1 MDRTILHC
9 DCNSFFASVE
19 CVFRPEL
26 KTVPMAVC
34 GNPENR
40 HGIILAKNEL
50 AKKAGVVTA
59 ETVWQARQK
68 CPELVLVPPHHQ
80 EYVRY
85 SNLVNAIYQRYTD
98 QVEPFSIDESWLD
111 VTGSRTLF
119 GSGET
124 IADAIRKVVREELG
138 ITVSAGVSFNKIFAK
153 MGSDYKKPDATTVI
167 SRENYRQLL
176 WPLPISEM
184 IFVGKAS
191 RTALR
196 ELGIYTIGDLA
207 RAEPSLLLARLGKI
221 GGVLSTYARGED
233 QSPVTSI
240 YDEPEEPKSVGN
252 GMTFR
257 RDLSGEDDLRIGV
270 LYLADSVAVRLRRHG
285 LRCRTVAVTVKD
297 PKFHTVS
304 KQKILPRSTDLA
316 KTIAEA
322 SLELIRSCWNPSSP
336 IRSITITASRFH
348 ESGGDQLSLF
358 QSAEEIKDPG
368 KRERLEQAVDQ
379 VRSRY
384 GRSAVS
390 FGRILKNDI
399 GIGEKDGTNPKGAEN
414 DPQIPEA

>member
-124 IADAIRKVVREELG
+124 IADAIRKAVREELG

-270 LYLADSVAVRLRRHG
+270 LYLADSVAARLRRHG

-297 PKFHTVS
+297 PKFHTVC

>member
-85 SNLVNAIYQRYTD
+85 SSLVNAIYQRYTD

-119 GSGET
+119 GSGKT
-124 IADAIRKVVREELG
+124 IADAIRKAVREELG

-233 QSPVTSI
+233 QSIVASI

-270 LYLADSVAVRLRRHG
+270 LYLADSVAARLRRHG

-322 SLELIRSCWNPSSP
+322 SLELIRSCWSPSSP

-384 GRSAVS
+384 GKKAVS

-399 GIGEKDGTNPKGAEN
+399 GIDEKDGTNPKGAEN

>member
-68 CPELVLVPPHHQ
+68 CPELVLIPPRHQ
-80 EYVRY
+80 EYVRF
-85 SNLVNAIYQRYTD
+85 SGLVNAIYQRYTD

-124 IADAIRKVVREELG
+124 IADAIRKAVREELG

-221 GGVLSTYARGED
+221 GGILSTYARGED

-270 LYLADSVAVRLRRHG
+270 LYLADSVAARLRRHG

-316 KTIAEA
+316 KTIAEV

>member
-124 IADAIRKVVREELG
+124 IADAIRKAVREELG

-153 MGSDYKKPDATTVI
+153 MGSGYKKPDATTVI

-221 GGVLSTYARGED
+221 GGILSTYARGED

-270 LYLADSVAVRLRRHG
+270 LYLADSVAARLRRHG

-322 SLELIRSCWNPSSP
+322 SLELIRSCWSPSSP

-348 ESGGDQLSLF
+348 ESGGNQLSLF
-358 QSAEEIKDPG
+358 DSPAALEDPE
-368 KRERLEQAVDQ
+368 KRERLEQAVDR

-384 GRSAVS
+384 GKNAVS

-399 GIGEKDGTNPKGAEN
+399 GIGEKDGTNPKGPGES
-414 DPQIPEA
+414 

>member
-270 LYLADSVAVRLRRHG
+270 LYLADSVAARLRRHG

-399 GIGEKDGTNPKGAEN
+399 GIGEKDGTNPKGVEN

>member
-124 IADAIRKVVREELG
+124 IADAIRKAVREELG

-270 LYLADSVAVRLRRHG
+270 LYLADSVAARLRRHG

-322 SLELIRSCWNPSSP
+322 SLELIRSCWNPSAP

-399 GIGEKDGTNPKGAEN
+399 GIGEKGSTNPKGPGES
-414 DPQIPEA
+414 

>member
-124 IADAIRKVVREELG
+124 IADTIRKAVREELG

-240 YDEPEEPKSVGN
+240 YDESEEPKSVGN

-270 LYLADSVAVRLRRHG
+270 LYLADSVAARLRRHG

>member
-26 KTVPMAVC
+26 KDVPMAVS

-68 CPELVLVPPHHQ
+68 CPELVLVPPRHQ
-80 EYVRY
+80 EYVRF
-85 SNLVNAIYQRYTD
+85 SGLVNAIYQRYTD

-111 VTGSRTLF
+111 VTGSRALF

-124 IADAIRKVVREELG
+124 IADAIRRAVREELG
-138 ITVSAGVSFNKIFAK
+138 ITVSVGVSFNKIFAK

-167 SRENYRQLL
+167 TRENYRQLL
-176 WPLPISEM
+176 WPLPISDL
-184 IFVGKAS
+184 IFVGSAS
-191 RTALR
+191 RNALR

-207 RAEPSLLLARLGKI
+207 RTDPALLTARLGKA
-221 GGVLSTYARGED
+221 GTVLSTYARGED
-233 QSPVTSI
+233 ESRVASI
-240 YDEPEEPKSVGN
+240 SDEPEEPKSVGN

-257 RDLSGEDDLRIGV
+257 RDLTGEDDIRIGV
-270 LYLADSVAVRLRRHG
+270 LYLADSVAARLRRHG

-297 PKFHTVS
+297 PRFRTVS
-304 KQKILPRSTDLA
+304 KQKVLPRSTDLA

-322 SLELIRSCWNPSSP
+322 SLELIHSCWNPSAP

-358 QSAEEIKDPG
+358 DSPAALEDPE
-368 KRERLEQAVDQ
+368 KRERLEQAVDR

-384 GRSAVS
+384 GKNAVS

-399 GIGEKDGTNPKGAEN
+399 GVGEKGSTNPKGPGES
-414 DPQIPEA
+414 

>member
-270 LYLADSVAVRLRRHG
+270 LYLADSVAARLRRHG

>member
-124 IADAIRKVVREELG
+124 IADAIRKAVREELS

-270 LYLADSVAVRLRRHG
+270 LYLADSVAARLRRHG

-368 KRERLEQAVDQ
+368 KRERLEQTVDQ

-399 GIGEKDGTNPKGAEN
+399 GIGEKGSTNPK
-414 DPQIPEA
+414 DPGES

>member
-124 IADAIRKVVREELG
+124 IADAIRKAVREELG

-191 RTALR
+191 HTALR

-270 LYLADSVAVRLRRHG
+270 LYLADSVAARLRRHG

-297 PKFHTVS
+297 SKFHTVS

-399 GIGEKDGTNPKGAEN
+399 GIGEKGSTNPKGPGES
-414 DPQIPEA
+414 

>member
-124 IADAIRKVVREELG
+124 IADAIRKAVREELG

-270 LYLADSVAVRLRRHG
+270 LYLADSVAARLRRHG

-336 IRSITITASRFH
+336 SRSITITASRFH

-390 FGRILKNDI
+390 FVRILKNDI

-414 DPQIPEA
+414 DSQIPEA

>member
-124 IADAIRKVVREELG
+124 IADAIRKAVREELG

-221 GGVLSTYARGED
+221 GGILSTYARGED

-270 LYLADSVAVRLRRHG
+270 LYLADSVAARLRHHG

-399 GIGEKDGTNPKGAEN
+399 GIGEKGSTNPKGPGES
-414 DPQIPEA
+414 

>member
-124 IADAIRKVVREELG
+124 IADAIRKAVREELG

-270 LYLADSVAVRLRRHG
+270 LYLADSVAARLRRHG

-297 PKFHTVS
+297 SKFHTVS

-399 GIGEKDGTNPKGAEN
+399 GIGEKDGTNPKGPGES
-414 DPQIPEA
+414 

>member
-124 IADAIRKVVREELG
+124 IADAIRKAVREELG

-233 QSPVTSI
+233 QSIVASI

-270 LYLADSVAVRLRRHG
+270 LYLADSVAARLRRHG

-322 SLELIRSCWNPSSP
+322 SLELIRSCWSPSSP

-384 GRSAVS
+384 GRAAVS

-399 GIGEKDGTNPKGAEN
+399 GIGEKGSTNPKGPGES
-414 DPQIPEA
+414 

>member
-124 IADAIRKVVREELG
+124 IADAIRKAVREELG

-167 SRENYRQLL
+167 SRENYCQLL

-221 GGVLSTYARGED
+221 GGILSTYARGED

-270 LYLADSVAVRLRRHG
+270 LYLADSVAARLRRHG

-316 KTIAEA
+316 KTIAEV

-399 GIGEKDGTNPKGAEN
+399 GIGEKGSTNPKGPGES
-414 DPQIPEA
+414 

>member
-68 CPELVLVPPHHQ
+68 CPELILVPPRHQ
-80 EYVRY
+80 EYVRF
-85 SNLVNAIYQRYTD
+85 SGLVNAIYQRYTD

-119 GSGET
+119 GSGKT
-124 IADAIRKVVREELG
+124 IADAIRKSVREELG

-233 QSPVTSI
+233 QSIVASI

-270 LYLADSVAVRLRRHG
+270 LYLADSVAARLRRHG

-322 SLELIRSCWNPSSP
+322 SLELIRSCWNPSAP

-358 QSAEEIKDPG
+358 QSAEETKDPG

-399 GIGEKDGTNPKGAEN
+399 GIGEKGSTNPKGPGES
-414 DPQIPEA
+414 

>member
-26 KTVPMAVC
+26 KDVPMAVS

-68 CPELVLVPPHHQ
+68 CPELVLVPPQHQ
-80 EYVRY
+80 EYVRF
-85 SNLVNAIYQRYTD
+85 SGLVNAIYQRYTD

-111 VTGSRTLF
+111 VTGSRALF

-124 IADAIRKVVREELG
+124 IADAIRRAVREELG
-138 ITVSAGVSFNKIFAK
+138 ITVSVGVSFNKIFAK

-167 SRENYRQLL
+167 TRENYRQLL
-176 WPLPISEM
+176 WPLPISDL
-184 IFVGKAS
+184 IFVGSAS
-191 RTALR
+191 RNALR

-207 RAEPSLLLARLGKI
+207 RTDPALLTARLGKA
-221 GGVLSTYARGED
+221 GTVLSTYARGED
-233 QSPVTSI
+233 ESRVASI
-240 YDEPEEPKSVGN
+240 SDEPEEPKSVGN

-257 RDLSGEDDLRIGV
+257 RDLTGEDDIRIGV
-270 LYLADSVAVRLRRHG
+270 LYLADSVAARLRRHG

-297 PKFHTVS
+297 PRFRTVS
-304 KQKILPRSTDLA
+304 KQKVLPRSTDLA

-322 SLELIRSCWNPSSP
+322 SLELIHSCWNPSAP

-358 QSAEEIKDPG
+358 DSPAALEDPE
-368 KRERLEQAVDQ
+368 KRERLEQAVDR

-384 GRSAVS
+384 GKNAVS

-399 GIGEKDGTNPKGAEN
+399 GIGEKGSTNPKGPGES
-414 DPQIPEA
+414 

>member
-124 IADAIRKVVREELG
+124 IADAIRKAVREELG

-221 GGVLSTYARGED
+221 GGVLSAYARGED

-270 LYLADSVAVRLRRHG
+270 LYLADSVAARLRRHG

-316 KTIAEA
+316 KTIAEV

>member
-124 IADAIRKVVREELG
+124 IADTIRKAVREELG

-221 GGVLSTYARGED
+221 GGILSAYARGED

-270 LYLADSVAVRLRRHG
+270 LYLADSVAARLRRHG

>member
-124 IADAIRKVVREELG
+124 IADAIRKAVREELG

-221 GGVLSTYARGED
+221 GGILSTYARGED

-270 LYLADSVAVRLRRHG
+270 LYLADSVAARLRRHG

-322 SLELIRSCWNPSSP
+322 SLELIRSCWNPFSP

-399 GIGEKDGTNPKGAEN
+399 GIGEKGSTNPKGPGES
-414 DPQIPEA
+414 

>member
-50 AKKAGVVTA
+50 AKKAGVITA

-124 IADAIRKVVREELG
+124 IADAIRKAVREELG

-221 GGVLSTYARGED
+221 GGILSTYARGED

-270 LYLADSVAVRLRRHG
+270 LYLADSVAARLRRHG

-316 KTIAEA
+316 KTIAEV

-399 GIGEKDGTNPKGAEN
+399 GIGEKGSTNPKGAEN

>member
-124 IADAIRKVVREELG
+124 IADAIRKAVREELG

-270 LYLADSVAVRLRRHG
+270 LYLADSVAARLRRHG

-316 KTIAEA
+316 KTIAEV

-399 GIGEKDGTNPKGAEN
+399 GIGEKGSTNPKGPGES
-414 DPQIPEA
+414 

>member
-124 IADAIRKVVREELG
+124 IADAIRKAVREELG

-167 SRENYRQLL
+167 SWENYRQLL

-221 GGVLSTYARGED
+221 GGILSTYARGED

-270 LYLADSVAVRLRRHG
+270 LYLADSVAARLRRHE

-316 KTIAEA
+316 KTIAEV

-368 KRERLEQAVDQ
+368 KRERLEQALDQ

-399 GIGEKDGTNPKGAEN
+399 GIGEKGSTNPKGPGES
-414 DPQIPEA
+414 

>member
-124 IADAIRKVVREELG
+124 IADAIRKAVREELG
-138 ITVSAGVSFNKIFAK
+138 ITVSAGGGLLQQNF
-153 MGSDYKKPDATTVI
+153 
-167 SRENYRQLL
+167 RQN
-176 WPLPISEM
+176 
-184 IFVGKAS
+184 GQ
-191 RTALR
+191 
-196 ELGIYTIGDLA
+196 
-207 RAEPSLLLARLGKI
+207 RL
-221 GGVLSTYARGED
+221 
-233 QSPVTSI
+233 
-240 YDEPEEPKSVGN
+240 
-252 GMTFR
+252 
-257 RDLSGEDDLRIGV
+257 
-270 LYLADSVAVRLRRHG
+270 
-285 LRCRTVAVTVKD
+285 
-297 PKFHTVS
+297 
-304 KQKILPRSTDLA
+304 
-316 KTIAEA
+316 
-322 SLELIRSCWNPSSP
+322 
-336 IRSITITASRFH
+336 
-348 ESGGDQLSLF
+348 
-358 QSAEEIKDPG
+358 
-368 KRERLEQAVDQ
+368 
-379 VRSRY
+379 
-384 GRSAVS
+384 
-390 FGRILKNDI
+390 
-399 GIGEKDGTNPKGAEN
+399 
-414 DPQIPEA
+414 

>member
-124 IADAIRKVVREELG
+124 IADAIRKAVREELG
-138 ITVSAGVSFNKIFAK
+138 ITVSAGVSFNKVFAK

-167 SRENYRQLL
+167 SRKNYRQLL

-270 LYLADSVAVRLRRHG
+270 LYLADSVAARLRRHG

-316 KTIAEA
+316 KTIAEV

-368 KRERLEQAVDQ
+368 KRERLEQALDQ

-399 GIGEKDGTNPKGAEN
+399 GIGEKGSTNPKGPGES
-414 DPQIPEA
+414 

>member
-124 IADAIRKVVREELG
+124 IADAIRKAVREELG

-207 RAEPSLLLARLGKI
+207 RTEPSLLLARLGKI

-270 LYLADSVAVRLRRHG
+270 LYLADSVAARLRRHG

-368 KRERLEQAVDQ
+368 KRERLEQALDQ

>member
-80 EYVRY
+80 EYVRH

-124 IADAIRKVVREELG
+124 IADAIRKAVREELG

-270 LYLADSVAVRLRRHG
+270 LYLADSVAARLRRHG

>member
-124 IADAIRKVVREELG
+124 IADAIRKAVREELG

-221 GGVLSTYARGED
+221 GGILSTYARGED

-270 LYLADSVAVRLRRHG
+270 LYLADSVTARLRRHG

-316 KTIAEA
+316 KTIAEV

-399 GIGEKDGTNPKGAEN
+399 GIGEKGSTNPKGPGES
-414 DPQIPEA
+414 

>member
-124 IADAIRKVVREELG
+124 IADAIRKAVREELG

-221 GGVLSTYARGED
+221 GGILSTYARGED

-270 LYLADSVAVRLRRHG
+270 LYLADSVAARLRRHG

-316 KTIAEA
+316 KTIAEV

>member
-124 IADAIRKVVREELG
+124 IADAIRKAVREELG

-221 GGVLSTYARGED
+221 GGILSTYARGED

-270 LYLADSVAVRLRRHG
+270 LYLADSVAARLRRHG

-316 KTIAEA
+316 KTIAEV

-399 GIGEKDGTNPKGAEN
+399 GIGEKGSTNPKGPGES
-414 DPQIPEA
+414 

>member
-26 KTVPMAVC
+26 KDVPMAVS

-68 CPELVLVPPHHQ
+68 CPELVLVPPRHQ
-80 EYVRY
+80 EYVRF
-85 SNLVNAIYQRYTD
+85 SGLVNAIYQRYTD

-111 VTGSRTLF
+111 VTGSRALF

-124 IADAIRKVVREELG
+124 IADAIRRAVREELG
-138 ITVSAGVSFNKIFAK
+138 ITVSVGVSFNKIFAK

-167 SRENYRQLL
+167 TRENYRQLL
-176 WPLPISEM
+176 WPLPISDL
-184 IFVGKAS
+184 IFVGSAS
-191 RTALR
+191 RNALR

-207 RAEPSLLLARLGKI
+207 RTDPALLTARLGKA
-221 GGVLSTYARGED
+221 GTVLSTYARGED
-233 QSPVTSI
+233 ESRVASI
-240 YDEPEEPKSVGN
+240 SDEPEEPKSVGN

-257 RDLSGEDDLRIGV
+257 RDLTGEDDIRIGV
-270 LYLADSVAVRLRRHG
+270 LYLADSVAARLRRHG

-297 PKFHTVS
+297 PRFRTVS
-304 KQKILPRSTDLA
+304 KQKVLPRSTDLA

-322 SLELIRSCWNPSSP
+322 SLELIHSCWNPSAP

-358 QSAEEIKDPG
+358 DSPAALEDPE
-368 KRERLEQAVDQ
+368 KRERLEQAVDR

-384 GRSAVS
+384 GKNAVS

-399 GIGEKDGTNPKGAEN
+399 GIGEKGSTNPKGPGES
-414 DPQIPEA
+414 

>member
-270 LYLADSVAVRLRRHG
+270 LYLADSVAARLRRHG

-390 FGRILKNDI
+390 FGRILKNDN